1 MRPLEVIGRHYDASS
16 PLYEILV
23 VHSVLVAAKAAEI
36 AERHLERRP
45 GTRIDL
51 EFLAEAALLHDVGI
65 KFCEGEGLPSEGRE
79 PYVRHGVLGAE
90 LLREEGLPR
99 HALVCERHVGAGIS
113 REEVIRK
120 GLPLEPKDY
129 LPTSAEEKIVCAADK
144 FFSKDP
150 GRIWREKPL
159 AKIEKSLGKYGD
171 EVLAR
176 WRSLAREFLEP

>member
-45 GTRIDL
+45 DARIDL
-51 EFLAEAALLHDVGI
+51 QFLAEAALLHDVGI
-65 KFCEGEGLPSEGRE
+65 KFCEGQDLPSEGRE

-90 LLREEGLPR
+90 LLREEGFPR

-113 REEVIRK
+113 REDVVRLS
-120 GLPLEPKDY
+120 LPLEPRDY
-129 LPTSAEEKIVCAADK
+129 LPTSTEEKIVCVADK

-150 GRIWREKPL
+150 GKIWREKRL
-159 AKIEKSLGKYGD
+159 AKIEKALGKYG
-171 EVLAR
+171 ERVLER
-176 WRSLAREFLEP
+176 WRALAREFLEL